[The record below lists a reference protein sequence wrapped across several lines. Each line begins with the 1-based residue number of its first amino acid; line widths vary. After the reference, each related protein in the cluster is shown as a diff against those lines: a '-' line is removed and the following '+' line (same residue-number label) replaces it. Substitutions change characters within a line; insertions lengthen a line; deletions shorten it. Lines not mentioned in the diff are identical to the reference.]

1 MNTCTFAIY
10 TVEIVTLCEQEL
22 QIQQVKGKEKL
33 VKQTFNALLFK
44 KKKKSCYKCSNMQC
58 IATHFHH
65 DRLQLHWKSLKSPLN
80 DCLISRT
87 SLVWAPVEWIWGCYT
102 EIIPFIVPFP
112 SSYRRAGGINRQAR
126 QNSGEEWTCC
136 RLCWTSDLA
145 GTCGERHSWT
155 GGRLDGRGWRGKGG
169 EGLAVHAW
177 LLAPVPLTRQL
188 N

>member
-1 MNTCTFAIY
+1 
-10 TVEIVTLCEQEL
+10 
-22 QIQQVKGKEKL
+22 
-33 VKQTFNALLFK
+33 
-44 KKKKSCYKCSNMQC
+44 MQC

-169 EGLAVHAW
+169 RFGCTC
-177 LLAPVPLTRQL
+177 LAPCPGPIDQTAELAKGKGGGRKGEKAG
-188 N
+188 NG